1 MEDNFKIAFNILVH
15 NVNILNPNIRL
26 ELIPRLN
33 SEFKSYLEQLIAKGE
48 IYEYSYKLERIGQ
61 SKIKCSLNYMDKLYG
76 PMKELIIE
84 SYLKSPS
91 EVREKLFNSFAN
103 IVIDKKYDNV
113 ELPKP
118 IITYNLK

>member
-1 MEDNFKIAFNILVH
+1 MDDKFKIAFNILVH
-15 NVNILNPNIRL
+15 NINTLNPNIHS

-33 SEFKSYLEQLIAKGE
+33 SEIKDYLEQLIAKGE
-48 IYEYSYKLERIGQ
+48 IIEYSCKLERIGQ
-61 SKIKCSLNYMDKLYG
+61 SKIQCHLKFMTYFYG

-103 IVIDKKYDNV
+103 IIIAKKYDNV
-113 ELPKP
+113 EAPKP